1 MEKSLGHMRYQ
12 FFETH
17 DFLWPAKLIAAI
29 RLPASRLQRDE
40 EVAGGLDA
48 GLSSLDLF
56 IVNFEPFCGNQNL

>member
-1 MEKSLGHMRYQ
+1 MIV
-12 FFETH
+12 
-17 DFLWPAKLIAAI
+17 LWPAELIAVI

-40 EVAGGLDA
+40 EVAGGLA

>member
-1 MEKSLGHMRYQ
+1 MAKSLVHIRYQ
-12 FFETH
+12 FLRLMIV
-17 DFLWPAKLIAAI
+17 LWPAELIAVI

-40 EVAGGLDA
+40 EVAGGLA